1 MSLSAFGIISAINE
15 CVNLFQSA
23 KSAIS
28 SLRSRWSSS
37 HEQSLH
43 DHVLQLQSDV
53 QRLCD
58 TLPAMYD
65 LINGAEWRS
74 YEERVAKLLP
84 SLKDAVSEA
93 EDLIDEFRWYEMKVQ
108 VEGNAIQS
116 PFIDFLDSVTHG
128 NFNKLN
134 DIQLRLNH
142 LSSQLE
148 NMGLRGVA
156 QRFDKVVRPETTS
169 LLSKETKIYGRDK
182 ELKEVLGFLNVPI
195 CPKRKRA
202 TSPMNASTSTSSRN
216 HVNGESIILSLPV
229 LVITGI
235 GGVGKTTLAQ
245 HICSHQR
252 VESHFELIIW
262 ICVSDNFDVKRL
274 TKEVIQS
281 WSVNEAKNDNLDS
294 LQRTLSNHLN
304 NKRLLIV
311 LDDMWDDA
319 LKVNGQ
325 WELFCAP
332 FTSAQEGSAMLV
344 TTRCPNVAG
353 GVQTMEPIIL
363 EGLKDDAFWNFFKSC
378 AFGSMG
384 CNSDPELER
393 IGRRI
398 LPKLKGSPLGAKTLG
413 RMLSMDLQK
422 SHWNFI
428 LESELWELK
437 QKETDILPALRLSYI
452 YLPLYLKQCFAF
464 CAVYPKDFNFQKEYL
479 SEIWV
484 AEGFV
489 EPHGG
494 IPIQDIGCQY
504 FDDLVAWSFFQK
516 AGDDGNDGYVIHDLL
531 HDMAQKVSEHDC
543 TILRNKSDF
552 DKVPQNVRHL
562 YILPNSDFDNSSLLR
577 LCKYTKLRTL
587 ICKTNLRKN
596 NGFVMDQ
603 WCTKLLCMRV
613 ISFAFAIE
621 LPDSIGNWKHLRYLE
636 ISEDC
641 PLKMIPST
649 FCWLYNLQFLYA
661 KRCKLESLPCDFGKL
676 IRLLKF
682 ELDGLT
688 YCAGGRMHLNSEDG
702 QRHGFGL
709 LKNLNQF
716 RGHLVMYNIGILSK
730 HHAAE
735 VELKN
740 KKYLDKLKLN
750 MWDMHD
756 THDALGFHNFNVR
769 DTEIKEVLEVLQ
781 PPITLKYLSL
791 ENYAGIPL
799 PGWFQPQ
806 NLPNLKSLNFAACV
820 GIESILSPMI
830 SQSVNLH
837 EIPVVGIF
845 MSLTDITF
853 DGCESILS
861 LNHFLLPDYVPA
873 IKTIRIVH
881 CKMLA
886 SVPTEKFGGF
896 HFLEELWIAS
906 CPNIRLPR
914 LVSPSLKKLTLWN
927 SSLFCNIDCCSLT
940 YFYLECEFV
949 TSIQL
954 QMWILPALQMLHIE
968 CKSLA
973 SIGGSPNLSIS
984 ASTGSI
990 RAFSSLIVLSIRKCQ
1005 KLSTLDDFLT
1015 QKYLP
1020 AIVKIELLC
1029 CMELLSLPGESFGSF
1044 TYLKH
1049 LIVNECPSLN
1059 WQRGLLF
1066 PSSLQRLAFTRSGD
1080 ISSYVPDCLL
1090 NLTSLVSLNIGGL
1103 SIRSIPGNIWHDNLA
1118 TVKELMIE
1126 DCPYLV
1132 SLGGAKATAKIK
1144 VTIYNCPKL
1153 RRVHNIWTIS
1163 GSCITWKLEDP
1174 RTARHHVFV
1183 WLSLSIYLDRL
1194 LYMF

>member
-1 MSLSAFGIISAINE
+1 MSLSTFGIISAINE

-37 HEQSLH
+37 HEQSLQ
-43 DHVLQLQSDV
+43 DHVLQLQSDL
-53 QRLCD
+53 QRLCNS
-58 TLPAMYD
+58 LPAMYD

-108 VEGNAIQS
+108 VEGNASQS

-134 DIQLRLNH
+134 DIQLSLNH
-142 LSSQLE
+142 LSGQME
-148 NMGLRGVA
+148 NMGLRGVT

-202 TSPMNASTSTSSRN
+202 TSPMNASTSTSSSN
-216 HVNGESIILSLPV
+216 HVNSELTILSLPV

-245 HICSHQR
+245 HICSHQQ
-252 VESHFELIIW
+252 VKSHFELIIW

-294 LQRTLSNHLN
+294 LQRALSNHLN

-332 FTSAQEGSAMLV
+332 FTSVQEGSAMLV

-384 CNSDPELER
+384 CNNDPELER

-413 RMLSMDLQK
+413 RMLSMDLQE

-464 CAVYPKDFNFQKEYL
+464 CVVYPKDYNFQKEYL
-479 SEIWV
+479 AEIWV

-504 FDDLVAWSFFQK
+504 FDDLVARSFFQK
-516 AGDDGNDGYVIHDLL
+516 LSYRIVLATGSIFGTL
-531 HDMAQKVSEHDC
+531 
-543 TILRNKSDF
+543 KS
-552 DKVPQNVRHL
+552 
-562 YILPNSDFDNSSLLR
+562 
-577 LCKYTKLRTL
+577 
-587 ICKTNLRKN
+587 
-596 NGFVMDQ
+596 
-603 WCTKLLCMRV
+603 
-613 ISFAFAIE
+613 
-621 LPDSIGNWKHLRYLE
+621 
-636 ISEDC
+636 
-641 PLKMIPST
+641 LKIV
-649 FCWLYNLQFLYA
+649 LYA
-661 KRCKLESLPCDFGKL
+661 KRCKLESLPCDFD
-676 IRLLKF
+676 RLS
-682 ELDGLT
+682 
-688 YCAGGRMHLNSEDG
+688 YSAGGRTHLNSEDG

-716 RGHLVMYNIGILSK
+716 RGHLVIYNIGIISK
-730 HHAAE
+730 HHAVE

-791 ENYAGIPL
+791 ENYAGISL
-799 PGWFQPQ
+799 PSWFQPQ

-837 EIPVVGIF
+837 EIPVVAIF

-873 IKTIRIVH
+873 IKTITIER

-886 SVPTEKFGGF
+886 SIPTEVFGGF

-906 CPNIRLPR
+906 CPNMRLQR

-1020 AIVKIELLC
+1020 AIVKIELLY

-1059 WQRGLLF
+1059 WQSGLLF

-1080 ISSYVPDCLL
+1080 ISSYVPDCLQ
-1090 NLTSLVSLNIGGL
+1090 NLTSLVSLKIGGL
-1103 SIRSIPGNIWHDNLA
+1103 SIRSIPGNIWHNNLA

-1153 RRVHNIWTIS
+1153 RRVHNI
-1163 GSCITWKLEDP
+1163 C
-1174 RTARHHVFV
+1174 
-1183 WLSLSIYLDRL
+1183 
-1194 LYMF
+1194 